1 MFLCPSE
8 RSGEAAPGLTFG
20 PRIEGAAPKDNLIT
34 VFEKWLILKD
44 HTPIYAML
52 GAIAA
57 NLLPGDPVWLG
68 LIAPPSSAK
77 TELLNSISGL
87 PHVI

>member
-1 MFLCPSE
+1 
-8 RSGEAAPGLTFG
+8 
-20 PRIEGAAPKDNLIT
+20 

-52 GAIAA
+52 GAIAP

-68 LIAPPSSAK
+68 LIGPPSSAK
-77 TELLNSISGL
+77 TELLDSISGP
-87 PHVI
+87 PHVIQGRNRDALRIVIGNA